1 MVEQVA
7 AICPR
12 DDRPWVLTATIL
24 ASSMAFIDGSVTPI
38 ILPRV
43 AEDLG
48 ASFAAL
54 QWVTN
59 IYLLALS
66 ALIVVGGSLGDRLG
80 RKRVFAF
87 GVILFALASIACAA
101 AMSAEALITAR
112 AVQGV
117 GAAVMI
123 PQSLAIITASYP
135 KEERG
140 GAIGFWASASALTTT
155 LGPVVGGLLVDSLGW
170 RSAFWVNVPLAA
182 VCVAITLGRMP
193 EIRQEAGVAGRVWR
207 DLDWAGAAALVIG
220 LGGVS
225 WALIA
230 APEQG
235 IGREVLILA
244 LIGAAAL
251 ALTPWIERHARQPIA
266 PPALMAN
273 RVFLAANL
281 LTLLLYGGLAAT
293 MFLLPF
299 DLMGGRGYG
308 AAAVG
313 VSMLPF
319 GLLIGLLSRSS
330 GRLADRYGPREP
342 VTVGG
347 VMFAAAC
354 LWLAFSDP
362 EGGYWIAILPGVTLM
377 GVAFAIS
384 IAPLTT
390 AVMNAAPEGMSGAA
404 SGVNN
409 AVSRGAGL
417 LAVAGVGAIV
427 SYAYSSAAPVWGV
440 GAGEEAPAA
449 FQEALAQGS
458 AQGLIIEAVRVG
470 YLACAVLGLMAAVS
484 ARALPAREVGSA
496 D

>member
-1 MVEQVA
+1 MNDLA
-7 AICPR
+7 AACPR

-24 ASSMAFIDGSVTPI
+24 ASAMAFIDGSVTPI

-80 RKRVFAF
+80 RRRVFAA
-87 GVILFALASIACAA
+87 GVVLFAVASIACAA
-101 AMSAEALITAR
+101 AMSAEALIAAR

-155 LGPVVGGLLVDSLGW
+155 LGPVIGGLLVDSLGW
-170 RSAFWVNVPLAA
+170 RSAFWINAPLAA
-182 VCVAITLGRMP
+182 ACVAITLWRMP
-193 EIRQEAGVAGRVWR
+193 EIRQERGAAVRIWR

-220 LGGVS
+220 LGGAS

-235 IGREVLILA
+235 VTVEVLVA
-244 LIGAAAL
+244 GLIGLAAL
-251 ALTPWIERHARQPIA
+251 ALTPWIERRARQPIA

-281 LTLLLYGGLAAT
+281 LTFLLYGGLSAV

-299 DLMGGRGYG
+299 DLIGGRGYG
-308 AAAVG
+308 AWEVG

-319 GLLIGLLSRSS
+319 GVLIGLLSRLS
-330 GRLADRYGPREP
+330 GRLGDRFGPRDP

-347 VMFAAAC
+347 AMFTLAC
-354 LWLAFSDP
+354 LLLAFGDP
-362 EGGYWIAILPGVTLM
+362 EGGYWTAIFPGVTLM
-377 GVAFAIS
+377 GAAFAVC

-390 AVMNAAPEGMSGAA
+390 AVMNAGPEGMSGAA

-409 AVSRGAGL
+409 AVSRGAAL

-427 SYAYSSAAPVWGV
+427 SYAYSSSAPFWENMH
-440 GAGEEAPAA
+440 GEETPNVL
-449 FQEALAQGS
+449 QGALAQGL
-458 AQGLIIEAVRVG
+458 AQGLIIESVRVG
-470 YLACAVLGLMAAVS
+470 YLVCAVLGLMAAAA
-484 ARALPAREVGSA
+484 ARGLPGRPGPVVGR
-496 D
+496 